1 MNVLLHSSLLLPLL
15 LGQFSAA
22 DRTADGGLAKVP
34 VATPPAAAQPAP
46 PPPTLARPRPAA
58 GAADAPA
65 KPAASAATPDRMTPN
80 CAEVR
85 RKAKF
90 NIYFDKVEIEKLV
103 QTVSDATCKTFIL
116 AENIHGKISVIG
128 PDNGRVEVN
137 ADEFYAAFLAALDAN
152 NLAVVPFGKFSKI
165 VEKAKAKQ
173 NSIPTITDGSS
184 DYTTNEQMMT
194 RLFKVRYVELE
205 PLRNVVQQL
214 VSPGGD
220 SILFHPD
227 TLIVNDIGG
236 NMHRIE
242 QIVDQLDIRSANDE
256 MRIVQ
261 IHFALAAD
269 VASTIQKLF
278 EQKGRPG
285 TRPAT
290 LPVPVPV
297 APPTPGPATP
307 GATTP
312 AAGVPAT
319 LTTLI
324 PDERTNKLIIVASA
338 TANERISGIIREID
352 VPISGE
358 GRINVYPLGNATAED
373 IAATLQALAQGT
385 ANRPRAPTNVPRS
398 PAASRPRRVP
408 PGLWRRRSSLLA
420 R

>member
-1 MNVLLHSSLLLPLL
+1 MNVLLHSSLFLPLL

-22 DRTADGGLAKVP
+22 DRTADGGPTKVP
-34 VATPPAAAQPAP
+34 VAAAPAQAAS
-46 PPPTLARPRPAA
+46 PPPTLARPGRPVPAP
-58 GAADAPA
+58 GDATA
-65 KPAASAATPDRMTPN
+65 KPAPSPAIPDRMTPN

-85 RKAKF
+85 RKARF
-90 NIYFDKVEIEKLV
+90 NVYFDKVEIEKLV

-128 PDNGRVEVN
+128 PDNGRVEVT

-184 DYTTNEQMMT
+184 DYTTNEQMIT
-194 RLFKVRYVELE
+194 RLFKVRYVDLE

-261 IHFALAAD
+261 IRFALAAD

-285 TRPAT
+285 SRPAT
-290 LPVPVPV
+290 LPVPAAP
-297 APPTPGPATP
+297 APPFP
-307 GATTP
+307 GAP
-312 AAGVPAT
+312 PVPAGAPG
-319 LTTLI
+319 TTG
-324 PDERTNKLIIVASA
+324 T
-338 TANERISGIIREID
+338 G
-352 VPISGE
+352 
-358 GRINVYPLGNATAED
+358 GR
-373 IAATLQALAQGT
+373 
-385 ANRPRAPTNVPRS
+385 RPGDADH
-398 PAASRPRRVP
+398 AHPRRAHQQAHHRRQRLRQRP
-408 PGLWRRRSSLLA
+408 HQRHHPGD
-420 R
+420 